1 MTRTCLPRPEF
12 ITAWRHYSAVVDPCD
27 LGVEPTISLYP
38 PVAAG
43 DDILKRI
50 DDSMAYRKKG

>member
-1 MTRTCLPRPEF
+1 M
-12 ITAWRHYSAVVDPCD
+12 AWRHYSAVVDPCD
-27 LGVEPTISLYP
+27 LRIDPVDSLYP

-43 DDILKRI
+43 DGIPKRI